1 MEEKRCLDCGE
12 VLRGRV
18 DKKFCCD
25 QCRNNY
31 NNRLNRDENQL
42 IRKVNQ
48 VLRNNYKVLTT
59 LNSTGKT
66 TVHRDKMSEAGF
78 NFRYITSILR
88 TKTNNTYFFCYD
100 QGYMELENGFM
111 MLVKRDSKQRSDH

>member
-31 NNRLNRDENQL
+31 NNRANRDDNQL
-42 IRKVNQ
+42 IRRVNQ
-48 VLRNNYKVLTT
+48 VLKSNYKILTQ
-59 LNSTGKT
+59 LNASGKT
-66 TVHRDKMSEAGF
+66 TVHRDKLSESGF
-78 NFRYITSILR
+78 NFRYITSVLR
-88 TKTNNTYFFCYD
+88 TKTNNTYYFCYD

-111 MLVKRDSKQRSDH
+111 MLVKRDSKQRNDH